1 MQLVTIIIPTHNYAR
16 YIAETLDSVLVQTYP
31 NWECIIIDDGSV
43 DNTRSIVGDYV
54 ARDHRFRYVYQ
65 DCQGVSKARN
75 AGLALALGQYVQ
87 FLDADDLLYSEKIER
102 QLYYLQ
108 HNPLIDIV
116 YSESKYFAN
125 NDKQKLSYSFDMK
138 NVEWMPKV
146 DDTPG
151 AALLSLAKSNIMPI
165 QAPLSRISLLNKVGP
180 FNPAMRHCED
190 WDYWFRCVVAG
201 GEIRFLNEPAAMSL
215 IRVHNVS
222 ASHNVVAMKA
232 GWEAMMKNILA
243 YINTKPVGVSQIVI
257 TDILKYRS
265 VELIKNKNYKEG
277 LILYSKT
284 IGKVS
289 SGNITFKD
297 VLYWL
302 RH

>member
-1 MQLVTIIIPTHNYAR
+1 
-16 YIAETLDSVLVQTYP
+16 
-31 NWECIIIDDGSV
+31 
-43 DNTRSIVGDYV
+43 
-54 ARDHRFRYVYQ
+54 
-65 DCQGVSKARN
+65 
-75 AGLALALGQYVQ
+75 
-87 FLDADDLLYSEKIER
+87 
-102 QLYYLQ
+102 
-108 HNPLIDIV
+108 
-116 YSESKYFAN
+116 
-125 NDKQKLSYSFDMK
+125 
-138 NVEWMPKV
+138 
-146 DDTPG
+146 
-151 AALLSLAKSNIMPI
+151 
-165 QAPLSRISLLNKVGP
+165 
-180 FNPAMRHCED
+180 
-190 WDYWFRCVVAG
+190 
-201 GEIRFLNEPAAMSL
+201 
-215 IRVHNVS
+215 
-222 ASHNVVAMKA
+222 MKA